1 MDTKL
6 ISTPFKNGQLNASGT
21 NQVQRVNNPVVAE
34 TQTRSVDTT
43 EQAERPRPESVN
55 SAEQVEKIVSKLNSQ
70 ALASNHTLR
79 FTVNEESGKAV
90 ISVVDRET
98 DEVIRQIPPES
109 ALKIA
114 EAFAAVTSGSLLS
127 ESA

>member
-6 ISTPFKNGQLNASGT
+6 ISTSLKNGQLNASGT
-21 NQVQRVNNPVVAE
+21 
-34 TQTRSVDTT
+34 TQTQLAGNTAAVDTPRSAEST
-43 EQAERPRPESVN
+43 DQAEPTRQEAIKSPD
-55 SAEQVEKIVSKLNSQ
+55 QVEKIVSKLNTQ

-79 FTVNEESGKAV
+79 FSVNEESGKAV

-114 EAFAAVTSGSLLS
+114 EAFAAVTSGTLLS